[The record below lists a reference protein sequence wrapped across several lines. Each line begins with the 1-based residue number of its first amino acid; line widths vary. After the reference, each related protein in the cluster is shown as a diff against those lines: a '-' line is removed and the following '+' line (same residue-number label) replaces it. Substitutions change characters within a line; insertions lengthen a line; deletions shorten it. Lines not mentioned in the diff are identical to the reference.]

1 VRENA
6 LLVRDTELS
15 RQQFPEQEGISE
27 MNATSTRIVVVEAG
41 GTQVVGHVGLHALGA
56 FADRLGVAETLS
68 QAVGWTGPGRPV
80 HDRGRVLCH
89 AMLMLAGGGESCSD
103 IEALASQSR
112 LFGAVCSDTTLYR
125 TFTENL
131 DDTAVEQ
138 ARRAMVEIRTEV
150 WRRTSLTDGD
160 TAVIL
165 DLHYLEEP
173 SGSQSV
179 PLTPSA
185 AGLPTRFLI
194 SGPQAGGHLTAYY
207 VGVRCDGHA
216 RRRSPTPA

>member
-1 VRENA
+1 MRENA

-173 SGSQSV
+173 SGVAISPAH
-179 PLTPSA
+179 PLRGKPPDAFPDFRPS
-185 AGLPTRFLI
+185 
-194 SGPQAGGHLTAYY
+194 SGWSPHRLL
-207 VGVRCDGHA
+207 
-216 RRRSPTPA
+216 RRRSMRRSRPTPRPTR